1 MRGPLLLGVCL
12 VAAACGGSH
21 AGATGSTG
29 AARTSLQIELQPAGT
44 GGRTL
49 HATLRCGPPGGS
61 HPHPAAAC
69 AALARVAHPFAPKP
83 AGVMC
88 SALYSGPQRAHV
100 TGTYRGT
107 RIDARFRRTDSCET
121 KRWSEVQALLRLS

>member
-1 MRGPLLLGVCL
+1 MRGALLLAACL

-21 AGATGSTG
+21 AKATGST
-29 AARTSLQIELQPAGT
+29 AAAATSLQIALQPKGPD
-44 GGRTL
+44 GPTL
-49 HATLRCGPPGGS
+49 HATLRCGPPGGT

-88 SALYSGPQRAHV
+88 STIFSGPQRAHV
-100 TGTYRGT
+100 AGTYRGA

-121 KRWSEVQALLRLS
+121 KRWTQIQAVLKLS